1 MSTKEASTSKALLS
15 KPPGPRQSALA
26 MKGSGPNNEF
36 TGGVGGI
43 DLSIGQ
49 TILNRVVEQQTKTKK
64 ELQEEVQRFLGGKG
78 LPFGGTVLPRGG
90 GIQVKGATLPAT
102 ADGGA
107 KKYGGS
113 IQSAV
118 KVHNGHDPTY
128 RTHDK
133 PTPAVPG
140 DVAVVPTQV

>member
-1 MSTKEASTSKALLS
+1 
-15 KPPGPRQSALA
+15 

-36 TGGVGGI
+36 PGGVGGI

-49 TILNRVVEQQTKTKK
+49 TILNCAVEQQSRTKK
-64 ELQEEVQRFLGGKG
+64 EVQEEVQILLGGKG

-90 GIQVKGATLPAT
+90 DIQVKGATLPAT
-102 ADGGA
+102 ADGTA
-107 KKYGGS
+107 TKYGGS

-118 KVHNGHDPTY
+118 KVHNGHDHTY
-128 RTHDK
+128 RTYGK

-140 DVAVVPTQV
+140 DAASVPSKV

>member
-1 MSTKEASTSKALLS
+1 MSTKEAIPSEGVLS
-15 KPPGPRQSALA
+15 RPPGLGNF
-26 MKGSGPNNEF
+26 GSGPNNEF

-102 ADGGA
+102 ADGA
-107 KKYGGS
+107 ATKYGGS

-128 RTHDK
+128 RTYDK
-133 PTPAVPG
+133 PTPEVPG
-140 DVAVVPTQV
+140 VTAVVPATDSGK